1 MGGAQV
7 GRDRSRG
14 RGRHRVPR
22 LGGPLSV
29 DRPLRAQMKI
39 DRKAFEAI
47 QAHGAEG
54 YPDEIC
60 GLMLGSDHVVT
71 DVRRARNI
79 IVDRSRDRYEIDPL
93 DQIRIQRE
101 ADAAGLE
108 VIGYYHSHPDH
119 PAQASRFDTER
130 AWAGYVYLI
139 VAIHQG
145 KPVDAN
151 AFVAARDGGPFR
163 PEPVEVV

>member
-1 MGGAQV
+1 M
-7 GRDRSRG
+7 RI
-14 RGRHRVPR
+14 HRPA
-22 LGGPLSV
+22 L
-29 DRPLRAQMKI
+29 
-39 DRKAFEAI
+39 EAI
-47 QAHGAEG
+47 QAHGSEG

-60 GLMLGSDHVVT
+60 GLMLGNDHVVT

-79 IVDRSRDRYEIDPL
+79 IVERSRDRYEIDPL

-101 ADAAGLE
+101 ADASGLD

-130 AWAGYVYLI
+130 AWAGYVYVI
-139 VAIHQG
+139 VSIEKG

-151 AFVAARDGGPFR
+151 AFVADTDGGPFHS
-163 PEPVEVV
+163 EPLEIS

>member
-1 MGGAQV
+1 
-7 GRDRSRG
+7 
-14 RGRHRVPR
+14 
-22 LGGPLSV
+22 
-29 DRPLRAQMKI
+29 MKI

-101 ADAAGLE
+101 AERL
-108 VIGYYHSHPDH
+108 
-119 PAQASRFDTER
+119 R
-130 AWAGYVYLI
+130 AWLGETRRVLPRFSTPLVKELLA
-139 VAIHQG
+139 
-145 KPVDAN
+145 
-151 AFVAARDGGPFR
+151 
-163 PEPVEVV
+163 

>member
-1 MGGAQV
+1 
-7 GRDRSRG
+7 
-14 RGRHRVPR
+14 
-22 LGGPLSV
+22 
-29 DRPLRAQMKI
+29 MKI
-39 DRKAFEAI
+39 HRPAFEAI
-47 QAHGAEG
+47 QAHGSEG

-60 GLMLGSDHVVT
+60 GLMLGNDHVVT

-79 IVDRSRDRYEIDPL
+79 VVERSRDRYEIDPL

-101 ADAAGLE
+101 ADAAGLD

-130 AWAGYVYLI
+130 AWAGYVYVI
-139 VAIHQG
+139 VSIEKG

-151 AFVAARDGGPFR
+151 AFVAEADGGPFHD
-163 PEPVEVV
+163 EPLEIV